1 MFHFT
6 AEYITKTLS
15 KYNVLVQRAITEG
28 NLDSFLEKE
37 KEIVSYIRQ

>member
-15 KYNVLVQRAITEG
+15 KYNVLVWRAIAEG
-28 NLDSFLEKE
+28 NLDSFLEK
-37 KEIVSYIRQ
+37 KRKL